1 MISYFRKAF
10 ANKHAIS
17 RAQKMKPLRRFPTLH
32 EQSSQVKLFA
42 RTFRSITTCKHPSAI
57 VSVSRVSVPVPLL
70 DVSTCSIMVFI
81 SHFMLSQSNSITTLQ
96 CFYGNGNGTE
106 LSWQMC
112 AMGQD
117 WWKQKPQQ
125 TDWLEEKNGM
135 ELSSCTC
142 TCTCLWPCSLP
153 SLRNAHY
160 SLASQKG
167 LPK

>member
-1 MISYFRKAF
+1 MQDHGVWLSLGLTFGKSDDASEGLKLGPRRKLNQSQTEILRYPSPAGPGAIMIMISYFRKAF

-106 LSWQMC
+106 LS
-112 AMGQD
+112 
-117 WWKQKPQQ
+117 
-125 TDWLEEKNGM
+125 
-135 ELSSCTC
+135 
-142 TCTCLWPCSLP
+142 
-153 SLRNAHY
+153 
-160 SLASQKG
+160 
-167 LPK
+167 